1 MRHQFH
7 EFTLSGSAS
16 DSSVTRFVMIR
27 VIGVF
32 ECAALLFSLLIPV
45 AHIYA
50 QTQADMN
57 SQTRAECVQ
66 ADSELNKTYEALLT
80 KLPDA
85 ERKQKLKESQ
95 RAWLAFRDSEA
106 AFAADQA
113 RGGSMAPTIRY
124 ETMTELTQQR
134 IKQLKTTVAEG
145 AASGGKGASTTTPS
159 ASPDSDI
166 EPEGSPTGEKIRD
179 ISPNKKFAMRILY
192 EADIVQEDPE
202 KISSET
208 IKAIELVSHPSKKV
222 VAQLLPSDDVGAH
235 YENIRLVWSPDSK
248 WCAFYYNSPRVGYT
262 SVYRHQRADKFVSV
276 TKPEDL
282 SVHVEGDV
290 RNEYI
295 RPLRWA
301 RPGVLLL
308 EQLSLFQGGD
318 EVEYQLTAGLDPK
331 AGKFGILSKKK
342 LPPEVR
348 QKEDY
353 WP

>member
-85 ERKQKLKESQ
+85 EGKEKLKQSQ

-166 EPEGSPTGEKIRD
+166 EPEGSPTGEKI
-179 ISPNKKFAMRILY
+179 
-192 EADIVQEDPE
+192 
-202 KISSET
+202 SSET

-282 SVHVEGDV
+282 S
-290 RNEYI
+290 
-295 RPLRWA
+295 
-301 RPGVLLL
+301 
-308 EQLSLFQGGD
+308 
-318 EVEYQLTAGLDPK
+318 
-331 AGKFGILSKKK
+331 
-342 LPPEVR
+342 
-348 QKEDY
+348 
-353 WP
+353 